1 MFFLLCDGI
10 KWVTMNNPLW
20 SNLFR
25 DHHDWVKQ
33 TSKMCEQ
40 NPLFSGVSS
49 QSIRWLASRMHLRRY
64 DKNEV
69 VFRMGD
75 PGAGAVLLLSGH
87 VQININEVV
96 VASLQQGDLFGE
108 VALATN
114 LPRTAEAITTSASDL
129 VFFLRSDLTEWMD
142 TSPKQAS
149 VLLINLA
156 DMLAHRLMKANE
168 HYTLAKDAVA
178 P

>member
-1 MFFLLCDGI
+1 MHH
-10 KWVTMNNPLW
+10 PLW

-25 DHHDWVKQ
+25 DRHDWVKK
-33 TSKMCEQ
+33 TSTMCEQ
-40 NPLFSGVSS
+40 NPLFTDVSS

-64 DKNEV
+64 DKDEV

-75 PGAGAVLLLSGH
+75 PGAGAVLLLSGK
-87 VQININEVV
+87 VQIRVNDVV

-114 LPRTAEAITTSASDL
+114 LPRTAEAVTMAASEL
-129 VFFLRSDLTEWMD
+129 VFFLRSDLKEWME

-149 VLLINLA
+149 KLLLNLA
-156 DMLAHRLMKANE
+156 NMLAHRLMQSNE
-168 HYTLAKDAVA
+168 RYARTMPEIDT
-178 P
+178 